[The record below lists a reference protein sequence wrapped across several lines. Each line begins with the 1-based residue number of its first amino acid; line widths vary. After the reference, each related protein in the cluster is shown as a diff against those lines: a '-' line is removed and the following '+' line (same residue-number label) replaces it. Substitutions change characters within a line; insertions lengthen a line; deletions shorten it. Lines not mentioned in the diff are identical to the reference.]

1 MSDDALRELAWD
13 FADLTQTAQQ
23 ALRSEM
29 QLRGLGDP
37 ESARSAPAFQPATF
51 RSAQNEPSQAPLALK
66 NAPGARDP
74 ANIVLGGF
82 GAEGPELTPDTS
94 DTGGEADGPHEYT
107 WKTLVCECDEREQ
120 AWQVQEV
127 LRRAGIE
134 SWIDVSRSQY
144 AMTIENPRVMV
155 AADQLDEAR
164 QVLSF
169 PIPPEI
175 VELSKAPVPEFV
187 APRCPWCGAEDPILE
202 AVEEGN
208 CWLCESC
215 GGEWADA
222 TPTTD
227 AATDLA

>member
-13 FADLTQTAQQ
+13 FSDLTETAQQ

-29 QLRGLGDP
+29 QSRGLGNP
-37 ESARSAPAFQPATF
+37 EAANTAPAVGVAEPASTLPQRADF
-51 RSAQNEPSQAPLALK
+51 R
-66 NAPGARDP
+66 APGEQAGGAP
-74 ANIVLGGF
+74 GLGS
-82 GAEGPELTPDTS
+82 EVPTLVPDS
-94 DTGGEADGPHEYT
+94 SEAGQDDVSHEYT
-107 WKTLVCECDEREQ
+107 WKTMLCECDEREQ
-120 AWQVQEV
+120 AWQVREV

-134 SWIDVSRSQY
+134 SWMDESHSRY
-144 AMTIENPRVMV
+144 AMTLESPRVMV
-155 AADQLDEAR
+155 AADQLDQAR

-169 PIPPEI
+169 PIPAEI

-202 AVEEGN
+202 SVEEGN

-222 TPTTD
+222 PPAGD
-227 AATDLA
+227 AATGLA